1 MLRWPVSEV
10 NYSHPQISWLLSLL
24 YSQSPSSFLSSHTSL
39 RNIISFFPDL
49 ILKKKSAL
57 SINFVFL
64 VLAVTQV
71 LTIFPLL
78 WASSQD
84 NFLKS
89 GSPSEG
95 IVRIVKCTLCY
106 SLLQFLSLNYKYSP
120 SFCHYP
126 VKSSRVDFIP
136 SHPTPPKLSKVV
148 ST

>member
-10 NYSHPQISWLLSLL
+10 NYSHPQIWLLSLL

-39 RNIISFFPDL
+39 RNLISLFSDL
-49 ILKKKSAL
+49 IKKKKSPCPL
-57 SINFVFL
+57 IFFSWFL
-64 VLAVTQV
+64 
-71 LTIFPLL
+71 LL
-78 WASSQD
+78 P
-84 NFLKS
+84 KS
-89 GSPSEG
+89 SPSSLYSGHLLKTISWSQALLQEG

-106 SLLQFLSLNYKYSP
+106 SLSQVLSLNYKYSP